1 MDLVPQVKTTGRG
14 PVEVMHTLYR
24 VNAIQKCH
32 RLRKPEMSPLRRN
45 GSAASQGGD
54 IRYRSPDW
62 LRGLLA
68 LRVFVRNACLTA
80 MAFQEGACRSLYSRY
95 ARSQV

>member
-1 MDLVPQVKTTGRG
+1 MLCVGGCGMAGICIQINDIIGFV
-14 PVEVMHTLYR
+14 